1 MPTRLV
7 RDTCGVAD
15 DRSTDFVAYA
25 RELER
30 RDLAVATLLDDVVGL
45 LRRVDDIGARARRVS
60 RALEA
65 IPAEI
70 EQAERAERD
79 ARAREAEARRDLA
92 DAEARLEEAG
102 RSRRAGEDARVAA
115 ERAVRRAVVAAEDAV
130 STVAAMRERLEA
142 LVRDEAA
149 LQAEGEG
156 LAVEARHVAAEV
168 TAAPRVSESGRSAP
182 GSSLAEIEEWGARAH
197 AALFVV
203 RGGLETER
211 ERIVLEAN
219 TLATAVL
226 GEQVGGSS
234 VALVRKRLEES
245 PGGGSPASG

>member
-1 MPTRLV
+1 MLPLVV
-7 RDTCGVAD
+7 RDTWGVAD
-15 DRSTDFVAYA
+15 DRSTELVAYV

-45 LRRVDDIGARARRVS
+45 LRRVDDVGARARRV
-60 RALEA
+60 RGALEA

-70 EQAERAERD
+70 ERAERAERD
-79 ARAREAEARRDLA
+79 ARAREAEVRQELT
-92 DAEARLEEAG
+92 DAEHRLEEAAS
-102 RSRRAGEDARVAA
+102 SRRAGEDARAAA
-115 ERAVRRAVVAAEDAV
+115 ERAVRRAAVAAEDAAA
-130 STVAAMRERLEA
+130 TVAAMRERLEA

-156 LAVEARHVAAEV
+156 LAVEARHVAADV
-168 TAAPRVSESGRSAP
+168 ATAPRVSESGRAAP
-182 GSSLAEIEEWGARAH
+182 GSSPAELEEWGARAH

-245 PGGGSPASG
+245 PGGGAPASG

>member
-1 MPTRLV
+1 VLSLIL
-7 RDTCGVAD
+7 RDTWGVAD
-15 DRSTDFVAYA
+15 DRSTELVAHV

-30 RDLAVATLLDDVVGL
+30 RDLDLAARIDGVVDL
-45 LRRVDDIGARARRVS
+45 LRRVDDIGGRARRV
-60 RALEA
+60 RGALEA

-70 EQAERAERD
+70 GQAERAERD
-79 ARAREAEARRDLA
+79 ARAREAEMRKELA
-92 DAEARLEEAG
+92 DAERRLEEAAS
-102 RSRRAGEDARVAA
+102 SRRAGEDARMAA
-115 ERAVRRAVVAAEDAV
+115 DRAVRRAAVGAEDAAA
-130 STVAAMRERLEA
+130 TVAAMRERLEA

-168 TAAPRVSESGRSAP
+168 ATTPRVSESGRSAP
-182 GSSLAEIEEWGARAH
+182 GSSLDEIEEWGARAH

-203 RGGLETER
+203 RGGLENER

-245 PGGGSPASG
+245 LGGGTPASG